1 MCSYQCWSLE
11 RFTLTLVR
19 DSISGASVSA
29 LWRWGCHRY
38 LGSMHA
44 KWAIGLMRSRHSGIF
59 PPVSTQINHGS
70 ALNRVPDEIFTHEYP
85 QQETLD
91 ITSWQAYK

>member
-1 MCSYQCWSLE
+1 VPSLSRIDARE
-11 RFTLTLVR
+11 MGNRL
-19 DSISGASVSA
+19 DA
-29 LWRWGCHRY
+29 
-38 LGSMHA
+38 
-44 KWAIGLMRSRHSGIF
+44 SRHSGIF